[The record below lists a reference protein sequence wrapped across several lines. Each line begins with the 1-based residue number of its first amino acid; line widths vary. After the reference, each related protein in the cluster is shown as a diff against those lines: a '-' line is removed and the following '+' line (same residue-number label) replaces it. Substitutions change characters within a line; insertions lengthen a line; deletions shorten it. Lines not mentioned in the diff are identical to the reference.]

1 MNSQHLKQKWCGENT
16 YNCSLTWWI
25 IFCEVPNK
33 LITYMEQKN
42 HVNREKIL
50 TLRGHMYG

>member
-1 MNSQHLKQKWCGENT
+1 MNSQHLKQKWCRENT
-16 YNCSLTWWI
+16 YNCSLIWWI